1 MCKDYRGI
9 QERVM
14 NNGMVMRET
23 QIQLPDINQTTLSQ
37 WYIKRQKKKE
47 QEILKQGLPQRT
59 EPAASK
65 TPLPAA
71 IPLPPSL
78 PQVNYPVPFQFVLPT
93 NATGTAI
100 LRGQTSKACQP
111 IPILPAP
118 VPPVTFLQ
126 PPTVVRRFPPV
137 PIQSKI
143 QTQHHQLQS
152 WQQKSQSQPSVHS
165 KQKDETRTTQEQKA
179 STSRKRSS
187 SYNMVCSK
195 CGKKKDP
202 ENHKQYFGNWYC
214 NTMTDESFETW
225 RENLKNNKR
234 YKKKKTD

>member
-143 QTQHHQLQS
+143 QIQHHQPQS
-152 WQQKSQSQPSVHS
+152 WQQKSQSQPSANP
-165 KQKDETRTTQEQKA
+165 KQKDETRTTQEPK
-179 STSRKRSS
+179 TSS
-187 SYNMVCSK
+187 S
-195 CGKKKDP
+195 
-202 ENHKQYFGNWYC
+202 
-214 NTMTDESFETW
+214 
-225 RENLKNNKR
+225 RE
-234 YKKKKTD
+234 

>member
-47 QEILKQGLPQRT
+47 QEILKQELPQRT

-71 IPLPPSL
+71 TPLPPSL

-143 QTQHHQLQS
+143 QTQHHQPQS

-179 STSRKRSS
+179 STSRRRSS
-187 SYNMVCSK
+187 YDMVCSK

-214 NTMTDESFETW
+214 NTMTENFETW
-225 RENLKNNKR
+225 RENLKNNKG

>member
-78 PQVNYPVPFQFVLPT
+78 PQVNYPVPFKFVLPT
-93 NATGTAI
+93 NTTGTAV

-111 IPILPAP
+111 MPILPAP
-118 VPPVTFLQ
+118 VPPITFLQ

-143 QTQHHQLQS
+143 QTQHHQPQS
-152 WQQKSQSQPSVHS
+152 WQQMSQSQPSVHS

-187 SYNMVCSK
+187 YNTVCSK

>member
-78 PQVNYPVPFQFVLPT
+78 PQVNYPVPFKFVLPT
-93 NATGTAI
+93 NNTGTAV

-111 IPILPAP
+111 MPILPAP
-118 VPPVTFLQ
+118 VPPITFLQ

-143 QTQHHQLQS
+143 QTQHHQPQS

-187 SYNMVCSK
+187 YNTVCSK

>member
-78 PQVNYPVPFQFVLPT
+78 PQVNYPVPFKFVLPT
-93 NATGTAI
+93 NTTGTAV

-143 QTQHHQLQS
+143 QTQHHQPQS

-179 STSRKRSS
+179 STSRRRSS
-187 SYNMVCSK
+187 YDMVCSK

-214 NTMTDESFETW
+214 NTITENFETW
-225 RENLKNNKR
+225 RENLKNNKG

>member
-126 PPTVVRRFPPV
+126 LPTVVRRFPPV

-143 QTQHHQLQS
+143 QTQHHQPQS

-187 SYNMVCSK
+187 YNTVCSK

>member
-143 QTQHHQLQS
+143 QTQHHQPQS

-187 SYNMVCSK
+187 YNTVCSK

>member
-93 NATGTAI
+93 NTTGTAV

-111 IPILPAP
+111 MPILPAP
-118 VPPVTFLQ
+118 VPPITFLQ

-143 QTQHHQLQS
+143 QTQHHQPQS

-187 SYNMVCSK
+187 YNTVCSK

-214 NTMTDESFETW
+214 NTMTDGSFETW

>member
-37 WYIKRQKKKE
+37 WYIKQQKKKE

-78 PQVNYPVPFQFVLPT
+78 PQVNYPVPFKFVLPT
-93 NATGTAI
+93 NTTGTAV

-111 IPILPAP
+111 MPILPAP
-118 VPPVTFLQ
+118 VPPITFLQ

-143 QTQHHQLQS
+143 QTQHHQPQS

-187 SYNMVCSK
+187 YNTVCSK

>member
-1 MCKDYRGI
+1 
-9 QERVM
+9 M
-14 NNGMVMRET
+14 NNSMVMRET

-100 LRGQTSKACQP
+100 LRGQTSKACRP
-111 IPILPAP
+111 MPILPAP
-118 VPPVTFLQ
+118 VLPVPFLQ

-143 QTQHHQLQS
+143 QY
-152 WQQKSQSQPSVHS
+152 K
-165 KQKDETRTTQEQKA
+165 
-179 STSRKRSS
+179 
-187 SYNMVCSK
+187 
-195 CGKKKDP
+195 
-202 ENHKQYFGNWYC
+202 
-214 NTMTDESFETW
+214 
-225 RENLKNNKR
+225 NLLFVA
-234 YKKKKTD
+234 

>member
-78 PQVNYPVPFQFVLPT
+78 PQVNYPVPFKFVLPT
-93 NATGTAI
+93 NTTGTAV

-111 IPILPAP
+111 MPILPAP
-118 VPPVTFLQ
+118 VPPITFLQ
-126 PPTVVRRFPPV
+126 PPTVVRRFAPV

-143 QTQHHQLQS
+143 QTQHHQPQS

-187 SYNMVCSK
+187 YNTVCSK

>member
-93 NATGTAI
+93 NTTGTAV

-111 IPILPAP
+111 MPILPAP
-118 VPPVTFLQ
+118 VPPITFLQ

-143 QTQHHQLQS
+143 QTQHHQPQS

-187 SYNMVCSK
+187 YNTVCSK

>member
-143 QTQHHQLQS
+143 QTQHHQPQS

-179 STSRKRSS
+179 STSRRRSS
-187 SYNMVCSK
+187 YDMVCSK

-214 NTMTDESFETW
+214 NTMTENFETW
-225 RENLKNNKR
+225 RENLKNNKG

>member
-78 PQVNYPVPFQFVLPT
+78 PQVNYPVPFKFVLPT
-93 NATGTAI
+93 NTTGTAV

-111 IPILPAP
+111 MPILPAP
-118 VPPVTFLQ
+118 VPPITFLQ

-143 QTQHHQLQS
+143 QTQHHQPQS

-187 SYNMVCSK
+187 YSTVCSK

>member
-47 QEILKQGLPQRT
+47 QKILKQGLPQQT

-78 PQVNYPVPFQFVLPT
+78 PQVNYPVPFKFVLPT
-93 NATGTAI
+93 NTTGTAV

-111 IPILPAP
+111 MPILPAP
-118 VPPVTFLQ
+118 VPPITFLQ

-143 QTQHHQLQS
+143 QTQHHQPQS

-187 SYNMVCSK
+187 YNTVCSK

>member
-78 PQVNYPVPFQFVLPT
+78 PQVNYPVPFKFVLPT
-93 NATGTAI
+93 NTTGTAV

-111 IPILPAP
+111 MPILPAP

-143 QTQHHQLQS
+143 QTQHHQPQS

-187 SYNMVCSK
+187 YNMVCSK

-214 NTMTDESFETW
+214 NTMTKNFETW
-225 RENLKNNKR
+225 RENLKKNKG

>member
-78 PQVNYPVPFQFVLPT
+78 PQVNYPVPFKFVLPT
-93 NATGTAI
+93 NTTGTAV

-143 QTQHHQLQS
+143 QTQHHQPQS

-165 KQKDETRTTQEQKA
+165 KQKDETRTTHEQKA
-179 STSRKRSS
+179 STSRRRSS
-187 SYNMVCSK
+187 YDMVCSK

-214 NTMTDESFETW
+214 NTMTENFETW
-225 RENLKNNKR
+225 RENLKNNKG

>member
-47 QEILKQGLPQRT
+47 QEILKQGLPQQT

-93 NATGTAI
+93 NATGMAI

-143 QTQHHQLQS
+143 QTQHHQPQS

-187 SYNMVCSK
+187 YNTVCSK

>member
-78 PQVNYPVPFQFVLPT
+78 PQVNYPVPFKFVLPT
-93 NATGTAI
+93 NTTGTAV

-111 IPILPAP
+111 MPILPAP
-118 VPPVTFLQ
+118 VPPITFLQ

-143 QTQHHQLQS
+143 QTQHHQPQS

-187 SYNMVCSK
+187 YNTVCSK

>member
-47 QEILKQGLPQRT
+47 QKILKQGLPQQT

-93 NATGTAI
+93 NTTGTAV

-111 IPILPAP
+111 MPILPAP
-118 VPPVTFLQ
+118 VPPITFLQ

-143 QTQHHQLQS
+143 QTQHHQPQS

-187 SYNMVCSK
+187 YNTVCSK

>member
-78 PQVNYPVPFQFVLPT
+78 PQVNYPVPFKFVLPT
-93 NATGTAI
+93 NTTGTAV

-143 QTQHHQLQS
+143 QTQHHQPQS

-187 SYNMVCSK
+187 YNTVCSK

>member
-78 PQVNYPVPFQFVLPT
+78 PQVNYPVPFKFVLPT
-93 NATGTAI
+93 NTTGTAV

-143 QTQHHQLQS
+143 QTQHHQPQS

-179 STSRKRSS
+179 STSRRRSS
-187 SYNMVCSK
+187 YDMVCSK

-202 ENHKQYFGNWYC
+202 ENHKQYFGNWYG
-214 NTMTDESFETW
+214 NTMTENFETW
-225 RENLKNNKR
+225 RENLKNNKG

>member
-93 NATGTAI
+93 NTTGTAV

-111 IPILPAP
+111 MPILPAP

-143 QTQHHQLQS
+143 QTQHHQPQS

-187 SYNMVCSK
+187 YNTVCSK

-214 NTMTDESFETW
+214 NTMTDGSFETW

>member
-78 PQVNYPVPFQFVLPT
+78 PQVNYPVPFKFVLPT
-93 NATGTAI
+93 NTTGTAV

-143 QTQHHQLQS
+143 QTQHHQPQS

-187 SYNMVCSK
+187 YNMVCSK

-202 ENHKQYFGNWYC
+202 ESHKQYFENWYC
-214 NTMTDESFETW
+214 NTMTESFETW
-225 RENLKNNKR
+225 RENLKNNKG

>member
-47 QEILKQGLPQRT
+47 QEILKQGLPQQT

-78 PQVNYPVPFQFVLPT
+78 PQVNYPVPFKFVLPT
-93 NATGTAI
+93 NTTGTAV

-126 PPTVVRRFPPV
+126 PPIVVRRFPPV

-143 QTQHHQLQS
+143 QTQHHQPQS

-179 STSRKRSS
+179 STSRRRSS
-187 SYNMVCSK
+187 YDMVCSK

-214 NTMTDESFETW
+214 NTMTENFETW
-225 RENLKNNKR
+225 RENLKNNKG

>member
-111 IPILPAP
+111 MPILPAP
-118 VPPVTFLQ
+118 VPPITFLQ

-143 QTQHHQLQS
+143 QTQHHQPQS

-187 SYNMVCSK
+187 YNTVCSK

>member
-78 PQVNYPVPFQFVLPT
+78 PQVNYPVPFKFVLPT
-93 NATGTAI
+93 NTTGTAV

-111 IPILPAP
+111 MPILPAP
-118 VPPVTFLQ
+118 VPLITFLQ

-143 QTQHHQLQS
+143 QTQHHQPQS

-187 SYNMVCSK
+187 YNTVCSK

>member
-47 QEILKQGLPQRT
+47 EEILKQGLPQRT

-93 NATGTAI
+93 NTTGTAV

-143 QTQHHQLQS
+143 QTQHHQPQS

-187 SYNMVCSK
+187 YNTVCSK

>member
-47 QEILKQGLPQRT
+47 QEILKQELPQRT

-78 PQVNYPVPFQFVLPT
+78 PHVNYPVPFKFVLPT
-93 NATGTAI
+93 NTTGTAV

-111 IPILPAP
+111 MPILPAP
-118 VPPVTFLQ
+118 VPPITFLQ

-143 QTQHHQLQS
+143 QTQHHQPQS

-187 SYNMVCSK
+187 YNTVCSK

>member
-78 PQVNYPVPFQFVLPT
+78 PQVNYPVPFKFVLPT
-93 NATGTAI
+93 NTTGTAV

-111 IPILPAP
+111 MPILPAP

-143 QTQHHQLQS
+143 QTQHHQPQS

-165 KQKDETRTTQEQKA
+165 QQKDETRTTQEQKA
-179 STSRKRSS
+179 STSRKRS

-214 NTMTDESFETW
+214 NTMTESFETW
-225 RENLKNNKR
+225 RENLKNNKE

>member
-78 PQVNYPVPFQFVLPT
+78 PQVNYPVPFKFVLPT
-93 NATGTAI
+93 NTTGTAV
-100 LRGQTSKACQP
+100 LRGPTSKACQP
-111 IPILPAP
+111 MPILPAP
-118 VPPVTFLQ
+118 VPPITFLQ

-143 QTQHHQLQS
+143 QTQHHQPQS

-187 SYNMVCSK
+187 YNTVCSK

>member
-78 PQVNYPVPFQFVLPT
+78 PQVNYPVPFKFVLPT

-143 QTQHHQLQS
+143 QTQHHQPQS

-187 SYNMVCSK
+187 YNTVCSK